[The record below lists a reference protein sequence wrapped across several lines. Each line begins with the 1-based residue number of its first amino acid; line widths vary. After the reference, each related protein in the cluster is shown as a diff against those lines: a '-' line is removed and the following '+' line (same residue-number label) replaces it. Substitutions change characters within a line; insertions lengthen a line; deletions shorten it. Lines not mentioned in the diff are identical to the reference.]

1 MIDHDEEVPVPPRPH
16 HPPLTDRRT
25 FLRFTA
31 GAAAV
36 LPLTALAGCSGSS
49 RDPNSIRIA
58 FQQFGSGTIKQEW
71 ITTAAQEFSAE
82 NPELTVE
89 LVPIVASENDYFT
102 KNELLMSSPR
112 TSPDLVYEDSFI
124 LLSDVGADYLQPIT
138 DLVEG
143 FEHWDDIAEAS
154 KKAVTSEDGEAYGVP
169 ITTDTRAIWFHRDVF
184 EQAGLPPDWQ
194 PGSWEDILEAAR
206 AIRDSDSEAIPFFL
220 FAGTPQGEKA
230 SMQGFEMLLYGTGD
244 GSGLYDAESKKWILG
259 SPGFV
264 DSLTFLKTLFDE
276 ELTASLGQHLD
287 PNISE
292 TIYSSLLPDGKL
304 GMLVDGSWI
313 SQNWTDSAARPW
325 PEWPDVIGLADMP
338 TQDGGGAGTITLAG
352 GWGLSI
358 PEYVTDRDI
367 AYRFLEKL
375 VSTQTLVQYAIADN
389 HITVR
394 SDVAEKEEYLSYS
407 PAVEYFTDLLETAYY
422 RPALP
427 AYPEVSSA
435 IQEAMEAV
443 MTGTSP
449 DAAAAAYDATVTDI
463 VGPENVQEAT
473 A

>member
-1 MIDHDEEVPVPPRPH
+1 MAPDPPHRLVP
-16 HPPLTDRRT
+16 DRRS

-31 GAAAV
+31 GAAAL
-36 LPLTALAGCSGSS
+36 LPLTALAGCTGGG
-49 RDPNSIRIA
+49 RDPQVLRIA

-71 ITTAAQEFSAE
+71 ITTAAEEFSAE

-124 LLSDVGADYLQPIT
+124 LLSDVGAGYLQPIT
-138 DLVEG
+138 DLVET
-143 FEHWDDIAEAS
+143 FAHWDDIAEAS
-154 KKAVTSEDGEAYGVP
+154 KEAVTGEDAGIYGVP
-169 ITTDTRAIWFHRDVF
+169 ITTDTRAIWFHKEVF
-184 EQAGLPPDWQ
+184 AEAGLPEDWQ

-206 AIRDSDSEAIPFFL
+206 TIRDSGSEATPFFM

-230 SMQGFEMLLYGTGD
+230 SMQGFEMLLYGTAEEGW
-244 GSGLYDAESKKWILG
+244 LYDKESEKWIIG
-259 SPGFV
+259 SSGFI
-264 DSLTFLKTLFDE
+264 DSLAFLKTLFEE
-276 ELTASLGQHLD
+276 ELTLPLGQHLD

-292 TIYSSLLPDGKL
+292 SIYTSLLPEKKL
-304 GMLVDGSWI
+304 GMLIDGSWI
-313 SQNWTDSAARPW
+313 SQNWTETAPRPW
-325 PEWPDVIGLADMP
+325 PEWPDVVGLADMP
-338 TQDGGGAGTITLAG
+338 TQDGGGAGTVTLAG

-358 PEYVTDRDI
+358 PQHVTDRDI
-367 AYRFLEKL
+367 AFRFLEKL
-375 VSTQTLVQYAIADN
+375 VSTETLINYAIADN

-394 SDVAEKEEYLSYS
+394 EDVAADERYLSYS

-443 MTGTSP
+443 MTGSTP
-449 DAAAAAYDATVTDI
+449 EAAAAAYDATVTDI
-463 VGPENVQEAT
+463 VGEDNVQEAT

>member
-1 MIDHDEEVPVPPRPH
+1 MPPASHSRLVP
-16 HPPLTDRRT
+16 DRRS

-31 GAAAV
+31 GAAAL
-36 LPLTALAGCSGSS
+36 LPLTALAGCSGGG
-49 RDPNSIRIA
+49 RDPNVIRIA
-58 FQQFGSGTIKQEW
+58 FQQFGSGTIKQQW
-71 ITTAAQEFSAE
+71 ISAAAEEFSAE
-82 NPELTVE
+82 NPELVVE

-124 LLSDVGADYLQPIT
+124 LLSDVGAGYLQPIT

-143 FEHWDDIAEAS
+143 SEHWDDIAEAS
-154 KKAVTSEDGEAYGVP
+154 KKAVTGEDGEVYGVP
-169 ITTDTRAIWFHRDVF
+169 ITTDTRAIWFHREVF
-184 EQAGLPPDWQ
+184 EQAGLPSDWQ

-244 GSGLYDAESKKWILG
+244 GTGLYDVETEKWILG

-313 SQNWTDSAARPW
+313 SQNWTETAARPW
-325 PEWPDVIGLADMP
+325 PEWPEVVGLADMP
-338 TQDGGGAGTITLAG
+338 TQDGGGTGTVTLAG

-358 PEYVTDRDI
+358 PEHVTDRDI
-367 AYRFLEKL
+367 AHRFLDKL
-375 VSTQTLVQYAIADN
+375 ISTQTLVKYAISDN
-389 HITVR
+389 HISVR
-394 SDVAEKEEYLSYS
+394 ADVAENEEYLSYS

-443 MTGTSP
+443 MTGSSP
-449 DAAAAAYDATVTDI
+449 ESAAAAYDATVTDI